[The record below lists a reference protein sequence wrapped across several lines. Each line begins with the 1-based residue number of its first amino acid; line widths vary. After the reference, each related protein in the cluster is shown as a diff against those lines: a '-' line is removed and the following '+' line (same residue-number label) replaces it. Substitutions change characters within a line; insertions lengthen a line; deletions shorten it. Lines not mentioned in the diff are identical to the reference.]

1 MRALFGV
8 ASLLVVLAIVVV
20 VAKQQLQAVKAL
32 PSAAPTAPVTG
43 EAGTGT
49 APSVR
54 EQAKNLQRQV
64 QQDVQ
69 SALQQGAAARASD
82 PEQ

>member
-8 ASLLVVLAIVVV
+8 ASLLVVLAVVV
-20 VAKQQLQAVKAL
+20 VLAKQQLKAVKAL
-32 PSAAPTAPVTG
+32 PSPTAAVPG